1 MEAACL
7 MNEPT
12 PDTPSAATLW
22 RPDRLHAVMAALVIV
37 GSLAFAYA
45 NSLHVP
51 FLLDDEAAIL
61 QNPSIR
67 DLHHMDEVLAPPTWA
82 TTARRPLLNLS
93 YALNYAMGGY
103 APKGYHLA
111 NLAIHALSALFLYG
125 LVRRTLVL
133 PRLRPRF
140 GEHSALLAGA
150 IVLVWALD
158 PLQVQSVTYLSQR
171 AESLMGLCYILTLY
185 LFVRAVGS
193 SRPAPWLFLSVVA
206 CLLGASTKEII
217 ATAPLL
223 VLAYDRAFV
232 SDSFLTALRRR
243 GVYYAGLALS
253 WVWLGYLMI
262 HFGLA
267 LGVGANAVVS
277 PWDYACTETWVIV
290 HYLGLAFW
298 PHPLVFDYGMEIV
311 AHSLASVWPYAL
323 AVALLLGTS
332 LVLWRR
338 LPALGFLALSFF
350 VLLAPTSSFVPV
362 SGAPMGENRMYLPLA
377 AVVAMALVVLYRLTG
392 RGAVVVAAAI
402 AVAFGF
408 MTAARNRAFASSE
421 AIWADTVAKC
431 PGNSRAHKGLGDA
444 LFVDPAHREEAVAEY
459 KESLKIAPGNAKT
472 HCSLGSAYAFIPGHS
487 SDSIEQFEEALRID
501 PNYTLAHENLGTALF
516 SRPGRRDES
525 LAHFETAVKLSPR
538 DAHANFALGNALFQ
552 TQGRIL
558 DSVAPLET
566 AVALSPNYFDAQYGL
581 ANVLYRIPGRLPEAI
596 AHFKKATELDPSSAI
611 AHYKLGTTYIFAGK
625 LLDAR
630 GEMATTVRL
639 DPSQTA
645 AKMTLGRLDALL
657 SKGVNPGSGMLR

>member
-1 MEAACL
+1 

-12 PDTPSAATLW
+12 PDSPAEAAPW
-22 RPDRLHAVMAALVIV
+22 RPARLHVLLAALAIV

-45 NSLHVP
+45 NSLRVP
-51 FLLDDEAAIL
+51 FLFDDEAAIL

-67 DLHHMDEVLAPPTWA
+67 DLRHLDEVLAPPTWA

-150 IVLVWALD
+150 IALVWALD

-185 LFVRAVGS
+185 LFVRSIGS

-223 VLAYDRAFV
+223 VIAYDRAFV
-232 SDSFLTALRRR
+232 SDSFLSALRRR
-243 GVYYAGLALS
+243 GVYYVGLALS
-253 WVWLGYLMI
+253 WVLLGYLMI

-267 LGVGANAVVS
+267 LGVGANAVVG
-277 PWDYACTETWVIV
+277 PWDYGCTETRVIV
-290 HYLGLAFW
+290 RYLGLALW
-298 PHPLVFDYGMEIV
+298 PHPLVFDYGMEIT
-311 AHSLASVWPYAL
+311 AHGLASVWPYAL
-323 AVALLLGTS
+323 AVVFLLGAA

-377 AVVAMALVVLYRLTG
+377 AVVTMVLVILYRVVG
-392 RGAVVVAAAI
+392 RRAVLVAAAI
-402 AVAFGF
+402 AVMFGF
-408 MTAARNRAFASSE
+408 MTAARNRAFSSSE

-444 LFVDPAHREEAVAEY
+444 LFVDPARRGEAVAEF
-459 KESLKIAPGNAKT
+459 KESLRIAPNNAKT

-487 SDSIEQFEEALRID
+487 SESIEQFKEALRID
-501 PNYTLAHENLGTALF
+501 PDYALAHENLGTALF

-525 LAHFETAVKLSPR
+525 LAHFETAVKLSSR
-538 DAHANFALGNALFQ
+538 DAHANYALGNALFQ
-552 TQGRIL
+552 TPGRIL
-558 DSVAPLET
+558 DSVAPFEA
-566 AVALSPNYFDAQYGL
+566 AVALSPDYFDAQYGL

-596 AHFKKATELDPSSAI
+596 AHFKKATELNPLSAM
-611 AHYKLGTTYIFAGK
+611 AHYKLGTIYIFAGK

-630 GEMATTVRL
+630 GELATTVLL

-645 AKMTLGRLDALL
+645 AKMTLGRLDAMLAQGGK
-657 SKGVNPGSGMLR
+657 SAAGMLQ